1 MFDGLHSYEVVLMV
15 LGIVMFVM
23 LAAVMLLYVYRERKL
38 TALLPFFMLPVVMIG
53 FPAFQ
58 KISFGKDVVS
68 VEKALATVEDHP
80 GDTKAREQLEESVKH
95 VAQRPTTDSKVNLT
109 LARAYKALGQ
119 RDRALDRVN
128 SALKVNPRLPEAT
141 RLREDPRR

>member
-1 MFDGLHSYEVVLMV
+1 M
-15 LGIVMFVM
+15 
-23 LAAVMLLYVYRERKL
+23 
-38 TALLPFFMLPVVMIG
+38 
-53 FPAFQ
+53 
-58 KISFGKDVVS
+58 
-68 VEKALATVEDHP
+68 
-80 GDTKAREQLEESVKH
+80 KH

-141 RLREDPRR
+141 RLREDLRR